1 MAGFRCDSVNPTE
14 ARNSELDPNVAVM
27 NATLGAVGSG
37 SQWVMGTQ
45 QWEVWCGA
53 NVSNEKHKG
62 GGWFRGMIVTTHM
75 LWGDFFS

>member
-45 QWEVWCGA
+45 QWEVPIH
-53 NVSNEKHKG
+53 VSNE
-62 GGWFRGMIVTTHM
+62 TT
-75 LWGDFFS
+75 